1 MIISVKQNASNI
13 AQKFDIFIDNC
24 YSYSGELGSY
34 SRFQPIRLIDKN
46 GQSMLVGKYFFSH
59 WTHYLP
65 LRYLFGKVNL
75 TKGYRCINT
84 GNDVGTIVY
93 SHHGFLK
100 SFYVMT
106 WHNEVL
112 YSYPVTKGSFEY
124 VAIYNGAKQIALL
137 EIYLTVT
144 DFKYCYKLYLL
155 DDFREW
161 EMMMSFFILYY
172 ANRRFAKRFHMSKGT
187 TCVKAWSFSK
197 YNNQYDPQWRE
208 THFPQENF
216 FGKTTW
222 LNS

>member
-1 MIISVKQNASNI
+1 
-13 AQKFDIFIDNC
+13 
-24 YSYSGELGSY
+24 
-34 SRFQPIRLIDKN
+34 
-46 GQSMLVGKYFFSH
+46 
-59 WTHYLP
+59 
-65 LRYLFGKVNL
+65 
-75 TKGYRCINT
+75 
-84 GNDVGTIVY
+84 
-93 SHHGFLK
+93 
-100 SFYVMT
+100 MT

-216 FGKTTW
+216 FGKTTL